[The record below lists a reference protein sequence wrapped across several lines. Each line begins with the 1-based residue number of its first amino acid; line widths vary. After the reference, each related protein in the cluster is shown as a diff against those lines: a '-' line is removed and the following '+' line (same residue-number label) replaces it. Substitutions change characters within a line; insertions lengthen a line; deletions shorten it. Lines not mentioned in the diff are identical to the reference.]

1 MEKHIE
7 MSLTK
12 KLSFSEHVVC
22 ILMSILPMLVSCY
35 VLVLVTSLKYNSF
48 LPLAIVLCAVSLY
61 LSYKIYCSYNVDWE
75 YIFIDDE
82 LRFTKIINKSRR
94 RELLT
99 VSLSK
104 AEAVARVTD
113 GAHNQFMKNPG
124 YRKYNFKT
132 NTSDDV
138 WFVAGVDAHGS
149 RVCVA
154 FEPDERMLEAIRLTV
169 RQRFFA

>member
-7 MSLTK
+7 MSLNK
-12 KLSFSEHVVC
+12 KLSFSEQVVC
-22 ILMSILPMLVSCY
+22 ILMSILPILVSCY
-35 VLVLVTSLKYNSF
+35 VLVLVASLKYNAF
-48 LPLAIVLCAVSLY
+48 LPLALILCVVAVY
-61 LSYKIYCSYNVDWE
+61 FSYKIHCSYNVDWE

-94 RELLT
+94 KELLT

-113 GAHNQFMKNPG
+113 GAHNHFLKNPG

-132 NTSDDV
+132 NTSDNV
-138 WFVAGVDAHGS
+138 WLVAGVDARGS

-169 RQRFFA
+169 HQRFFA